1 MNSFSSNLTKF
12 SLMFCCLFAAGQAFG
27 ADDDPVG
34 RVAVKNGDVYLM
46 EPMADLITHEG
57 KYADHL
63 HGIFNITS
71 KDGKLF
77 VSGGIH
83 FGQEGFILDESMS
96 VDVPVECTRSENRIV
111 CPMNEEDCGSLIL
124 TYSGTRDNYR
134 VTAATSNSCF
144 YGDYL
149 KKVEFVSMPEKTYIE
164 YRLAYEELN
173 YEFAHD
179 YFKAVLANCDN
190 TAKFKAEQQEWDKNI
205 TAQCGKSAEGLSG
218 TALIDYYICRQES
231 ELVRANELFETLPE
245 DKQSKIPELETV
257 F

>member
-1 MNSFSSNLTKF
+1 
-12 SLMFCCLFAAGQAFG
+12 MFCCLFAAGQAFG

-124 TYSGTRDNYR
+124 TYFH
-134 VTAATSNSCF
+134 A
-144 YGDYL
+144 
-149 KKVEFVSMPEKTYIE
+149 
-164 YRLAYEELN
+164 
-173 YEFAHD
+173 
-179 YFKAVLANCDN
+179 
-190 TAKFKAEQQEWDKNI
+190 
-205 TAQCGKSAEGLSG
+205 
-218 TALIDYYICRQES
+218 
-231 ELVRANELFETLPE
+231 
-245 DKQSKIPELETV
+245 
-257 F
+257 